1 MSKGAAID
9 LGLNEAYN
17 DLFSTQ
23 EERDNAQRSYVTD
36 LTAAEISDFPN
47 HPFKVRMDA
56 AMQEMAE
63 SVKQYGVLVPA
74 LVRPKPEG
82 GYEMVAGH
90 RRKTAAD
97 LAGLAEIPCIVRQ
110 LTDDEATIIMVDSNL
125 QREQILPSEKAFAY
139 KMKLD
144 AMKRQAGRPRKD
156 NSAPVGPNLI
166 GTRSNLELAAE
177 SPDSKTQIQRY
188 IRLTHLIPE
197 ILELADNSVLKDP
210 DMLQIALRPAVEL
223 SYLRK
228 EEQADLFAIMDEMDC
243 TPSHAQAIKMRRMSE
258 AKTGDERLS
267 MDAMAVIMEEE
278 KGNQK
283 EQFKIPKE
291 KISRF
296 FAPGTP
302 TQKIEDTI
310 VKALELYR
318 KRQRSLER

>member
-1 MSKGAAID
+1 MAKSN
-9 LGLNEAYN
+9 GLNFN
-17 DLFSTQ
+17 LLSVDDLFSTE
-23 EERDNAQRSYVTD
+23 EERAEARLEKVVNLSPS
-36 LTAAEISDFPN
+36 EISDFPN

-56 AMQEMAE
+56 AMQEMTE

>member
-1 MSKGAAID
+1 MAKSN
-9 LGLNEAYN
+9 GLNFN
-17 DLFSTQ
+17 LPSVDDLFSTE
-23 EERDNAQRSYVTD
+23 EERAEARLEKVVNLSPT
-36 LTAAEISDFPN
+36 EISDFPN

-56 AMQEMAE
+56 AMQEMTE

-74 LVRPKPEG
+74 LVRPKRSG

-90 RRKTAAD
+90 RRKKAAD

-144 AMKRQAGRPRKD
+144 AMKRQAGRPPKD
-156 NSAPVGPNLI
+156 NSRPVGADLI
-166 GTRSNLELAAE
+166 GIRSDELLAKDV
-177 SPDSKTQIQRY
+177 PDSARQIQRY

-197 ILELADNSVLKDP
+197 ILELVDNSVLKDQE
-210 DMLQIALRPAVEL
+210 MLQIALRPAVEL

-243 TPSHAQAIKMRRMSE
+243 TPSHAQAIKMRQMSE
-258 AKTGDERLS
+258 AKTGGERLAK
-267 MDAMAVIMEEE
+267 DALVSIMKEE
-278 KGNQK
+278 KPNQK

>member
-1 MSKGAAID
+1 MAKSN
-9 LGLNEAYN
+9 GLNFN
-17 DLFSTQ
+17 LPSVDDLFSTE
-23 EERDNAQRSYVTD
+23 EERAEARLEKVVNLSPS
-36 LTAAEISDFPN
+36 EISDFPN

-56 AMQEMAE
+56 AMQEMTE

-74 LVRPKPEG
+74 LVRLKPEG

-139 KMKLD
+139 NMKLD

-197 ILELADNSVLKDP
+197 ILELVDNSVLKDP

-258 AKTGDERLS
+258 AKTGAERLS
-267 MDAMAVIMEEE
+267 KDAMVVIMEEE

>member
-1 MSKGAAID
+1 MAKSN
-9 LGLNEAYN
+9 GLNFN
-17 DLFSTQ
+17 LPSVDDLFSTE
-23 EERDNAQRSYVTD
+23 EERAEARLEKVVNLSPS
-36 LTAAEISDFPN
+36 EISDFPN

-56 AMQEMAE
+56 AMQEMTE

-74 LVRPKPEG
+74 LVRLKPEG

-197 ILELADNSVLKDP
+197 ILELVDNSVLKDP

-243 TPSHAQAIKMRRMSE
+243 TPSHAQAIKMRQMSE
-258 AKTGDERLS
+258 AKTGGERLAK
-267 MDAMAVIMEEE
+267 DALVSIMKEE
-278 KGNQK
+278 KPNQV
-283 EQFKIPKE
+283 EQFKIPKNRIA
-291 KISRF
+291 KF
-296 FAPGTP
+296 FPAGTP
-302 TQKIEDTI
+302 AQKIEDTI

>member
-1 MSKGAAID
+1 MARNNA
-9 LGLNEAYN
+9 LNFNLPSVDE
-17 DLFSTQ
+17 LFST
-23 EERDNAQRSYVTD
+23 EESRAEARLEKVVNLNPS
-36 LTAAEISDFPN
+36 EISDFPD

-56 AMQEMAE
+56 TMQEMAE

-74 LVRPKPEG
+74 LVRPKQDG

-90 RRKTAAD
+90 RRKMAAE
-97 LAGLAEIPCIVRQ
+97 LAQLPEIPCIVRN

-144 AMKRQAGRPRKD
+144 AMRRQAGRPSKD
-156 NSAPVGPNLI
+156 NGVPLGHHSIMGKS
-166 GTRSNLELAAE
+166 RELLADK
-177 SPDSKTQIQRY
+177 SPDSNTQIQRY
-188 IRLTHLIPE
+188 IRLTHLIPD
-197 ILELADNSVLKDP
+197 ILELVDNSVLREP
-210 DMLQIALRPAVEL
+210 EVLQIAMRPAVEL

-243 TPSHAQAIKMRRMSE
+243 TPSHAQAIKMRQMSE
-258 AKTGDERLS
+258 AKTGGERLAK
-267 MDAMAVIMEEE
+267 DALVSIMKEE
-278 KGNQK
+278 KPNQK

-310 VKALELYR
+310 VQALELYR
-318 KRQRSLER
+318 RRQRSLER

>member
-1 MSKGAAID
+1 MAKSN
-9 LGLNEAYN
+9 GLNFN
-17 DLFSTQ
+17 LPSVDDLFSTE
-23 EERDNAQRSYVTD
+23 EERAEARLEKVVNLSPS
-36 LTAAEISDFPN
+36 EISDFPN

-56 AMQEMAE
+56 AMQEMTE

-197 ILELADNSVLKDP
+197 ILELVDNSVLKDP

-228 EEQADLFAIMDEMDC
+228 EEQTDLFAIMDEMDC
-243 TPSHAQAIKMRRMSE
+243 TPSHAQAIKMRQMSE
-258 AKTGDERLS
+258 AKTGDERLAK
-267 MDAMAVIMEEE
+267 DALVSIMKEE
-278 KGNQK
+278 KPNQK